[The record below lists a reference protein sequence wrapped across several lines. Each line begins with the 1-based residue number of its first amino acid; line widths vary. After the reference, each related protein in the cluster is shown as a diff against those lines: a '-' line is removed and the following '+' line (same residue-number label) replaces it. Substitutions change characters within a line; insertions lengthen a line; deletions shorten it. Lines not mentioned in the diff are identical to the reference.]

1 MRKKFICMAILV
13 ALIVTSFIPV
23 TAATPYANYFLTAD
37 GWALPTPAAY
47 VPDKIIEFKT
57 VEEGKLKN
65 PKDIF
70 IADNG
75 NIYIADSGNNR
86 IVVLSPEYEFLFD
99 IKGEGPQPSLG
110 SDLCCRSR

>member
-1 MRKKFICMAILV
+1 MMRKKFICMAILV

-57 VEEGKLKN
+57 VEEGKTQE
-65 PKDIF
+65 
-70 IADNG
+70 
-75 NIYIADSGNNR
+75 S
-86 IVVLSPEYEFLFD
+86 
-99 IKGEGPQPSLG
+99 EGYFH
-110 SDLCCRSR
+110 C